1 MENKTLYIL
10 RHAKSSWKYE
20 NVLDIDRPLKNRGIR
35 NAYEMA
41 DKIKKKVKPD
51 LIITSPA
58 NRAIHSA
65 IIYARIL
72 EYPLNKILINES
84 LYADYLEVL
93 LNLIGKTEDS
103 VNSLMVIGHNPTF
116 NELANYFLKKPLDN
130 IPTAGIVSLTFET
143 DKWKNVSKENLK
155 EKFFDYPKKRNKK

>member
-1 MENKTLYIL
+1 M

-41 DKIKKKVKPD
+41 DNYKKKIKPD
-51 LIITSPA
+51 LILTSPA
-58 NRAIHSA
+58 NRAMHTA
-65 IIYARIL
+65 IIFARIIS
-72 EYPLNKILINES
+72 YPLGNIVINES

-93 LNLIGKTEDS
+93 LNLIGKTDNK
-103 VNSLMVIGHNPTF
+103 VNSLMIIGHNPTF
-116 NELANYFLKKPLDN
+116 NELANYFLKKPIDN

-143 DKWKNVSKENLK
+143 ENWKDISSDNLK
-155 EKFFDYPKKRNKK
+155 EKSFVYPGKANK